1 VAVGQSADAGARR
14 TADARRPGD
23 VRPLGRADLAGA
35 LVVALA
41 VLAGGSLVVVPGV
54 AGTFQ
59 DDGVYVATARALA
72 EGDGYRLVNL
82 PDAPPQTRYPILYPA
97 LLSIVWLAGNDVH
110 GRVVGM
116 QALTMLLAA
125 LGVAGAGLFLVRFG
139 YVRRASALGGGLLA
153 AASPAV
159 LYFSTQVLSEMPFAL
174 MLVGTLWMAESWL
187 RDDERTPARDFA
199 TGVLLAAPFLCR
211 SIGVV
216 VAPTVLGL
224 GWLRGRSLRWVLVGV
239 LLADGPWL
247 AWTVMQSNAEVFDVG
262 LGPQTGYLG
271 WWTWTGLL
279 LDEAVVRANLWR
291 ALESFGYLALP
302 GVAALAYSRL
312 AWAGVLMALAGAL
325 AWGGILWRLARREAL
340 PAVLAA
346 YLAVVAVWPWPPE
359 RFVVPLVPFLLPAF
373 CEVLHAL
380 ARRMLAPRAAERLR
394 ARLATGLVAAVVVG
408 TLWYGGAELALRR
421 MIVQASGYP
430 YLGIPEQ
437 LVAWKSFTDA
447 FDWLQRSARPDDVV
461 ASGFDSMTALY
472 TGRPAFRPAV
482 LRPRALYQD
491 DPAPLGTAADLRA
504 ILRVRRPRFLFV
516 SPMPDSP
523 EEAPLYALV
532 DELQRR
538 WPDFMRVAYRGSDA
552 RFVVFEIAGTD

>member
-14 TADARRPGD
+14 SGDAGGQGGA
-23 VRPLGRADLAGA
+23 RPLGRADLA
-35 LVVALA
+35 VALAVAVA
-41 VLAGGSLVVVPGV
+41 VLAGGWLVVVPGV

-97 LLSIVWLAGNDVH
+97 LLSIVWLAGDDVH
-110 GRVVGM
+110 GRIVGM
-116 QALTMLLAA
+116 QVLTMMLAA
-125 LGVAGAGLFLVRFG
+125 LAVAGAGLFLVRFG
-139 YVRRASALGGGLLA
+139 YVRRASALAGGLLA

-174 MLVGTLWMAESWL
+174 VLVGALWMAETWL
-187 RDDERTPARDFA
+187 RDDARTPARDFA

-211 SIGVV
+211 SIGIV
-216 VAPTVLGL
+216 VAPALLAL
-224 GWLRGRSLRWVLVGV
+224 GWLRGRALGWVLAGV
-239 LLADGPWL
+239 SLAAGPWL
-247 AWTVMQSNAEVFDVG
+247 AWTAMQANAEVFDVG

-279 LDEAVVRANLWR
+279 LDHAVVRANLWR

-302 GVAALAYSRL
+302 GIAALAYSRL

-325 AWGGILWRLARREAL
+325 AFGGILWRIARREAL

-380 ARRMLAPRAAERLR
+380 VRRLLAPLASERR
-394 ARLATGLVAAVVVG
+394 GTRVATGLVAAGVVV

-421 MIVQASGYP
+421 MIVHASGYP
-430 YLGIPEQ
+430 YLGIPEK
-437 LVAWKSFTDA
+437 LVSWQSFADA
-447 FDWLQRSARPDDVV
+447 FAWLARNAGPDDVV

-504 ILRVRRPRFLFV
+504 ILRTRRPRFLFL

-532 DELQRR
+532 DELRQR
-538 WPDFMRVAYRGSDA
+538 WPDLLRIAYRGADA
-552 RFVVFEIAGTD
+552 RFVVFEVAGSH